1 MISKIAGCKY
11 VKIKKKNP
19 NICVS
24 EKQKNND
31 TPWCKMKY
39 INYKKKIEFNEEQIK
54 DLII

>member
-39 INYKKKIEFNEEQIK
+39 INYKKKNRI
-54 DLII
+54 